1 MTQTKNYHQYLI
13 ESLKDPTE
21 ATTYLWAILQEEN
34 AEPELLRVALEKILE
49 ALGETRLKAHEIQ
62 SQKYKID
69 EILNQ
74 SGSDVIY
81 SLATWLNKLGLELTV
96 TVSQDSSLIDKQE
109 SQDNLEV
116 MI

>member
-21 ATTYLWAILQEEN
+21 ATAYLWAILQEEN
-34 AEPELLRVALEKILE
+34 PEPELLKVALENILE
-49 ALGETRLKAHEIQ
+49 ALGETKLKPHAIQ
-62 SQKYKID
+62 SQKDKID

-74 SGSDVIY
+74 SGSNVIY
-81 SLATWLNKLGLELTV
+81 SLVAWLNKLGLELTV
-96 TVSQDSSLIDKQE
+96 TISEDSSLIDQWE